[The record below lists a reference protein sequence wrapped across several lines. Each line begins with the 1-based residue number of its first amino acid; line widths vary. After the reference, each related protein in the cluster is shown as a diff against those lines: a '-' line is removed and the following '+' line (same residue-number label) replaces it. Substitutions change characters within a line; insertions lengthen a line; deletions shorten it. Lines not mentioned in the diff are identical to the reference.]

1 MFYDHNQV
9 EDLLNCSVCNQR
21 YDKPLLLPCWKTIC
35 NKCVINRTVL
45 DSDGVEK
52 LNCPFCVKS
61 SIIHEVPDQGFA
73 VNDALNS
80 LLHLKPVDVHR
91 AELFKTIGDLLK
103 KIQFNMNDLDNIEK
117 NIKLNLYD
125 YFEIIKNEIVENTQK
140 LIDQATK
147 YRDKLINQ
155 IEYLKQQSCK
165 YFTDLFSADG
175 SLSELKKKC
184 TSKKYEWQTSIEKC
198 STTSADEN
206 KINTIIKEANLL
218 NSKLAETKMFIQN
231 SINNR
236 KLVFNQAEPTY
247 IENKLG
253 HIDFQ
258 DQIDLVDHRL
268 KVKLMNNLVKCQHLN
283 LSDSDNLIT
292 ILTTHLIPLV
302 HERLILVSKS
312 SYDDFSNIDISIIDM
327 NGKLLAQNT
336 DNAQSKINAIGS
348 YSNYLVVSLTDL
360 MTGRDI
366 IKLYNSSLQLITSI
380 ITEFKCEQIYF
391 NDSYVYTKLDA
402 NYPYC
407 YKFDYNLVKQPM
419 FTNLSTKTEIFVS
432 FVVDKLIH
440 FSSNTNRIYFNDKC
454 FSRLKI
460 YSESTGHLINSI
472 HVDNLRDCSIRI
484 DSALINSDQFLCFN
498 KDKRYLRVYDAS
510 NASLL
515 AENYLSDSVTN
526 VTNFYLTKDGYYV
539 FVDNLNDSVYFY

>member
-9 EDLLNCSVCNQR
+9 EDLLNCSVCHQR

-91 AELFKTIGDLLK
+91 AELFKTVGDLLK

-125 YFEIIKNEIVENTQK
+125 YFEIIKNEIVENTQT

-165 YFTDLFSADG
+165 YFTDLFSTDG

-198 STTSADEN
+198 SATSADEN
-206 KINTIIKEANLL
+206 KINAIIKEANLL

-336 DNAQSKINAIGS
+336 DNTQSKINAIGS
-348 YSNYLVVSLTDL
+348 YSNYLVISLTDL
-360 MTGRDI
+360 RTGRDI

-510 NASLL
+510 DASLL